1 MINIFFRNNKNRKSY
16 EERLITFPVFRS
28 VAESWA
34 EDIYV
39 LTQPAVSCSVTDAA
53 RTFVSIVPSGGKALE
68 SSAYYA
74 TGGFVVWPQ
83 YAASTAVGI
92 EQVEAAASPVLRMD
106 KTTGNFLLTGVEGP
120 CLVQVYTMDGRLLG
134 QMRVDGASFR
144 LDTSSWP
151 LTVIMTVSSGTKKYM

>member
-1 MINIFFRNNKNRKSY
+1 MMRIWILTAILLGGILK
-16 EERLITFPVFRS
+16 
-28 VAESWA
+28 AGA

-39 LTQPAVSCSVTDAA
+39 VTQPAVCCSSTGAA
-53 RTFVSIVPSGGKALE
+53 RTFAPVVPSGGKALE
-68 SSAYYA
+68 TSAYYA

-83 YAASTAVGI
+83 YAANTAVGI
-92 EQVEAAASPVLRMD
+92 EQVEAAASPALRFD
-106 KTTGNFLLTGVEGP
+106 QATGNFLLTGVEGP

-151 LTVIMTVSSGTKKYM
+151 LTVIMTVTNGSQKYSYKVMRAR

>member
-1 MINIFFRNNKNRKSY
+1 MMRIWILTAILLGGILK
-16 EERLITFPVFRS
+16 
-28 VAESWA
+28 AGA

-39 LTQPAVSCSVTDAA
+39 VTQPAVCCSSTGAA
-53 RTFVSIVPSGGKALE
+53 RTFAPVVPSGGKALE
-68 SSAYYA
+68 TSAYYA

-106 KTTGNFLLTGVEGP
+106 KTTGNFLLTGVDGP

-151 LTVIMTVSSGTKKYM
+151 LTVIMTVTSGSQKYSYKVMRAR

>member
-1 MINIFFRNNKNRKSY
+1 MKNVLLLFLFFGQLLK
-16 EERLITFPVFRS
+16 
-28 VAESWA
+28 AGA

-151 LTVIMTVSSGTKKYM
+151 LTVIMTVTNGSQKYSYKVMRAR